1 VTAEDEG
8 LRPQAC
14 REQARDGA
22 GVKSDA
28 AKALAES
35 RGEPF
40 RRDRFK
46 IQDRRDPSPGAQRL
60 FPMAPAAFGAVPR
73 SA

>member
-1 VTAEDEG
+1 
-8 LRPQAC
+8 
-14 REQARDGA
+14 
-22 GVKSDA
+22 VKSDA

-35 RGEPF
+35 RGEAF

-60 FPMAPAAFGAVPR
+60 FPMAPAAFAAVPR